1 MPDSNLHKLSALG
14 QSVWIDYLS
23 RDLLETGELERKMRD
38 DAIVGVTS
46 NPTIFQ
52 KAISQGE
59 RYDAQLKEILASG
72 ETDAKEI
79 SLQLSSH
86 DIAAACDLLRPV
98 WDGGGGLDG
107 YVSWEVDPTLAYE
120 QEATIAEARRLHEWI
135 ERPNLYVKIPAT
147 EPGLGAI
154 EEMIASG
161 RNINVTLIFSL
172 ERHKEVME
180 AYLRGVERLVE
191 SGGDPSTVHSVAS
204 FFVSRVDTET
214 DRRLTELGGEAT
226 KLAGKLGIANAKLAY
241 QNYLDTFSGP
251 RWQALEAKGATKQR
265 CLWASTS
272 TKNPDYRDV
281 MYVEEL
287 IGPETVDTM
296 PEETIQAFQ
305 DHGNV
310 AETLTKDVDA
320 ARQLFLDLREAGI
333 DYDDV
338 VGTLEREGVQKFSD
352 SFEELMDVASQQDLV
367 ERVWGRDASVWT
379 DAGEDKWLGWLDEPK
394 RMQERVGELH
404 EFAAMA
410 RSQFETFVLLG
421 MGGSSLAPEVLKR
434 TFGAKGLHVLDTTHP
449 AMIRHAEQFLDL
461 QKTMFVVSSKS
472 GTTLETRSQFDYY
485 WEQTGGAGAQFVAVT
500 DPGSQLEHLAQQ
512 RGMRVFS
519 GEPTIGGRYSALS

>member
-79 SLQLSSH
+79 FLQLSSH
-86 DIAAACDLLRPV
+86 DIAAACDLLRRV
-98 WDGGGGLDG
+98 WEGGHGLDG

-120 QEATIAEARRLHEWI
+120 RDATIAEARRLHEWL

-147 EPGLGAI
+147 KPGLGAI
-154 EEMIASG
+154 EEMIAAG

-180 AYLRGVERLVE
+180 AYIRGVERLVD

-214 DRRLTELGGEAT
+214 DKRLDEIGGHDEL
-226 KLAGKLGIANAKLAY
+226 KGKLGIANAKLAY
-241 QNYLDTFSGP
+241 QNYLETFAGD
-251 RWQALEAKGATKQR
+251 RWQPLVGKGATKQR

-272 TKNPDYRDV
+272 TKNPEYRDV

-287 IGPETVDTM
+287 IGPETVNTM

-305 DHGNV
+305 DHGEV
-310 AETLTKDVDA
+310 AETLTQDVDE
-320 ARQLFLDLREAGI
+320 ARRLLDDLAKAGV

-338 VGTLEREGVQKFSD
+338 VQTLEEEGVQKFAD
-352 SFEELMDVASQQDLV
+352 SFEEL
-367 ERVWGRDASVWT
+367 
-379 DAGEDKWLGWLDEPK
+379 LDGIRAK
-394 RMQERVGELH
+394 RGEL
-404 EFAAMA
+404 A
-410 RSQFETFVLLG
+410 
-421 MGGSSLAPEVLKR
+421 
-434 TFGAKGLHVLDTTHP
+434 
-449 AMIRHAEQFLDL
+449 HA
-461 QKTMFVVSSKS
+461 
-472 GTTLETRSQFDYY
+472 
-485 WEQTGGAGAQFVAVT
+485 
-500 DPGSQLEHLAQQ
+500 
-512 RGMRVFS
+512 
-519 GEPTIGGRYSALS
+519 